1 MRISALFDP
10 EPEMWGMRGDP
21 HLWRALSAHLADH
34 EVPASAE
41 ELASVLHAA
50 FRELADTDLAKDPAS
65 SVYREQ
71 YAHGGM
77 SSGMI
82 SLDTWRQQLMPM
94 LAERA
99 RTRLPSRPR
108 KADRDHT
115 NPLTPW

>member
-1 MRISALFDP
+1 MRMSVLFDP
-10 EPEMWGMRGDP
+10 EPETWGLRGDP

-41 ELASVLHAA
+41 ELASLLHAA
-50 FRELADTDLAKDPAS
+50 FRELAGADLASDPAL

-82 SLDTWRQQLMPM
+82 SLDTWRQRLMPM

-99 RTRLPSRPR
+99 STRLPGRPQ
-108 KADRDHT
+108 KADPSHT
-115 NPLTPW
+115 TP